1 MLAKKELMV
10 IGFFVGLVVIVAIFA
25 IVTKKINIFEK
36 SVDNPVSNYDF
47 FSSAAKNVAKDIYVS
62 AFDAEGN
69 IYPLN
74 LDDFIYKEIR
84 KTQNA
89 LMDQVNAVIAAGNFV
104 KKNTPVFMQVDGV
117 GRLQTDGSRNMK
129 ATAGGNGQPITL
141 F

>member
-1 MLAKKELMV
+1 MLSKKELMV

-47 FSSAAKNVAKDIYVS
+47 FSSAAKNAAKDIYVS

-74 LDDFIYKEIR
+74 LDAFIYKEIR

-89 LMDQVNAVIAAGNFV
+89 LMDQVNAVLAAQNYV
-104 KKNTPVFMQVDGV
+104 KKNTSVFMQVDGA
-117 GRLQTDGSRNMK
+117 GRLQTDGNRYMK
-129 ATAGGNGQPITL
+129 ATAGGNGQTITI

>member
-74 LDDFIYKEIR
+74 LDAFIYKEIR

-89 LMDQVNAVIAAGNFV
+89 LMDQVNAVLAAQNYV
-104 KKNTPVFMQVDGV
+104 KRNESVFMQVDGV
-117 GRLQTDGSRNMK
+117 GRLQTDGNRYMK
-129 ATAGGNGQPITL
+129 ATAGGNGQSITL